1 MKFATKVI
9 LGTTIIISILFSI
22 GASIMIRKNFQV
34 FYESSV
40 EQSIKQHIL
49 YRYSVESNI
58 RNTLEN
64 NNKLTKDIILRHI
77 DRLVSYGNKSEL
89 MSVIWNDDFVY
100 SNIDNLLID
109 EEVKNYYNN
118 SNESYLVKE
127 IGDSMY
133 MYLASEINVSNEKII
148 LLNAYDITSSF
159 LDRSRQNKYY
169 IKWFLIIV
177 LIYIVTVSI
186 FIKILIEPI
195 KKLNETSKRVS
206 KGNYKERTKI
216 KTSDEIGELSRTF
229 DMMADSIEEHISK
242 LEKDVKDREE
252 FISNFSHELKT
263 PMTSMS
269 GYSKLLM
276 KGNCSEEIQRK
287 SAKYIYLEC
296 KRLEILSKKLLMLM
310 EIDQVTIELVSIS
323 TEWLKERLLDV
334 MEPSLEKKNLQ
345 WINNWD
351 SCYIKGDPQL
361 IIALLRNLI
370 ENGIK
375 ASEENIYICVQGKK
389 KGSLYEISVTDKGCG
404 IDKSEIQKIKNHFYM
419 IDKSRSK
426 NQGSS
431 GLGLSICD
439 KIAKAHNT
447 ELSIIS
453 SLGEGTRVSIEL
465 EVENEE
471 EIIY

>member
-40 EQSIKQHIL
+40 EQSIKQHVL

-77 DRLVSYGNKSEL
+77 DRLVSYGDKSEL

-177 LIYIVTVSI
+177 LIYIVTVSL

-195 KKLNETSKRVS
+195 KKLNETSKRVA

-334 MEPSLEKKNLQ
+334 MEPSLEYKRRSS
-345 WINNWD
+345 INN
-351 SCYIKGDPQL
+351 SF
-361 IIALLRNLI
+361 
-370 ENGIK
+370 
-375 ASEENIYICVQGKK
+375 VKK
-389 KGSLYEISVTDKGCG
+389 F
-404 IDKSEIQKIKNHFYM
+404 N
-419 IDKSRSK
+419 
-426 NQGSS
+426 
-431 GLGLSICD
+431 
-439 KIAKAHNT
+439 
-447 ELSIIS
+447 
-453 SLGEGTRVSIEL
+453 
-465 EVENEE
+465 
-471 EIIY
+471 

>member
-40 EQSIKQHIL
+40 EQNIKQHVL

-77 DRLVSYGNKSEL
+77 DRLVSYGDKSEL

-169 IKWFLIIV
+169 IKWFLIIF
-177 LIYIVTVSI
+177 LI
-186 FIKILIEPI
+186 
-195 KKLNETSKRVS
+195 
-206 KGNYKERTKI
+206 
-216 KTSDEIGELSRTF
+216 
-229 DMMADSIEEHISK
+229 
-242 LEKDVKDREE
+242 
-252 FISNFSHELKT
+252 
-263 PMTSMS
+263 
-269 GYSKLLM
+269 
-276 KGNCSEEIQRK
+276 
-287 SAKYIYLEC
+287 
-296 KRLEILSKKLLMLM
+296 
-310 EIDQVTIELVSIS
+310 
-323 TEWLKERLLDV
+323 
-334 MEPSLEKKNLQ
+334 
-345 WINNWD
+345 
-351 SCYIKGDPQL
+351 
-361 IIALLRNLI
+361 
-370 ENGIK
+370 
-375 ASEENIYICVQGKK
+375 
-389 KGSLYEISVTDKGCG
+389 
-404 IDKSEIQKIKNHFYM
+404 
-419 IDKSRSK
+419 
-426 NQGSS
+426 
-431 GLGLSICD
+431 
-439 KIAKAHNT
+439 
-447 ELSIIS
+447 
-453 SLGEGTRVSIEL
+453 
-465 EVENEE
+465 
-471 EIIY
+471 